1 MRDEQKLITQCLSG
15 DRRAEKQLY
24 DTYSALFFGICLRYA
39 EHREEAEDMLVTG
52 FTRIFAKLSTY
63 KMNGSFEGWMKRI
76 MVNNAIDYVRSRQ
89 TKETLPLDE
98 AEAVPDNGLQKLEAK
113 DVLTCIQ
120 QLPPKLRT
128 IFNLFAV
135 EGFSHREIAQMLQ
148 MNESSV
154 RVYFFKAKKQLQELL
169 KDYR

>member
-1 MRDEQKLITQCLSG
+1 MRDEQKLIEQCLSG

-63 KMNGSFEGWMKRI
+63 GMKGSFEGWMKRI
-76 MVNNAIDYVRSRQ
+76 MVNNAIDYTRNRQ
-89 TKETLPLDE
+89 AKETLPLDE
-98 AEAVPDNGLQKLEAK
+98 ADAVPDNGLQKLESK
-113 DVLTCIQ
+113 DILACIQ
-120 QLPPKLRT
+120 RLSPTLRT
-128 IFNLFAV
+128 IFNLHAI
-135 EGFSHREIAQMLQ
+135 EGFPHKEIAEMLQ
-148 MNESSV
+148 MNESSE
-154 RVYFFKAKKQLQELL
+154 RVYFFKAKKQLQEML